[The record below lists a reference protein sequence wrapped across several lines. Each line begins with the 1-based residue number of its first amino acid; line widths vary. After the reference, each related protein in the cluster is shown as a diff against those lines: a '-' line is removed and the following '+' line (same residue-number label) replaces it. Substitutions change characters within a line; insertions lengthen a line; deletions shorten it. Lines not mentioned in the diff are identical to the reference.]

1 MTTEEKL
8 FRFDEHLGGK
18 CRGAVAGVDEV
29 GRGPLAG
36 PVVAAAVVFLKRI
49 SLPGL
54 NDSKKI
60 SERLR
65 DILFLKIISCAAVGI
80 GAVSEQVIDEINILQ
95 ATRLAMR
102 NAILSLPRTP
112 SLILID
118 GRIRVD
124 LPLPQRGIVGGDG
137 ESASIAAASIVAKVY
152 RDHLME
158 RLDRV
163 YPDYGFVRHKGYPT
177 PEHLLVLR
185 SRGVSR
191 VHRRSFRP
199 VAQLLQGGGG

>member
-1 MTTEEKL
+1 M
-8 FRFDEHLGGK
+8 
-18 CRGAVAGVDEV
+18 